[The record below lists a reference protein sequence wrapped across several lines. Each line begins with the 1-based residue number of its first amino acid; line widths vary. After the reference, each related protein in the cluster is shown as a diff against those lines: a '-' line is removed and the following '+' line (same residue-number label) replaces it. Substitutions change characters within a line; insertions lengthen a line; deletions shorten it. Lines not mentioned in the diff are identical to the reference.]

1 MEKKETKYFFF
12 ILYDLQLFDEGRL
25 EKVALGFS
33 ASNKGMDEFFWPL
46 NVVTFRW

>member
-1 MEKKETKYFFF
+1 MIVDKHLKWKKKKLNIFFF

-33 ASNKGMDEFFWPL
+33 ASNKGMDEFF
-46 NVVTFRW
+46 